1 MRLVA
6 DTHVHIYPFYDITLA
21 LNTLRTN
28 LSLLDKQATCM
39 VFLAERSDCNFF
51 SNFKQDVAGSLNP
64 ETKVRYLEDAL
75 HIQEPGYPDLY
86 IFPGRQIITRERI
99 EILSLTIDQQIADG
113 LTAKEVVDTIRQKE
127 GIPVLSWAPGK
138 WFFKRNKIV
147 KDLIDSNQPGS
158 LLIGDTTL
166 RPTCWPQPLL
176 MRRAARKGLTIISG
190 SDPLPFTEEEQVMGQ
205 YAIRL
210 DSDFDPENPAK
221 SIRSIFTQPGFNPS
235 LTGKRGS
242 LLSTLRRLFKNA
254 QSKPEMSG

>member
-28 LSLLDKQATCM
+28 LSLLDEQATCM
-39 VFLAERSDCNFF
+39 VFLAERSDCNFY
-51 SNFKQDVAGSLNP
+51 SNFKQNIAGSLSP
-64 ETKVRYLEDAL
+64 EIRVHYLENAL
-75 HIQEPGYPDLY
+75 HLQEPGYSDLY

-99 EILSLTIDQQIADG
+99 EILSLTIDQRIPDK
-113 LTAKEVVDTIRQKE
+113 LTAREVVDTIRQKE

-147 KDLIDSNQPGS
+147 RDLIDSNKPGS

-176 MRRAARKGLTIISG
+176 MRRAVRKGLTIISG
-190 SDPLPFTEEEQVMGQ
+190 SDPLPFAEEEQVMGR
-205 YAIRL
+205 YAIL
-210 DSDFDPENPAK
+210 MDSDFDPDNPAK
-221 SIRSIFTQPGFNPS
+221 SIRSIFTQPGFSPS
-235 LTGKRGS
+235 LIGKRGD
-242 LLSTLRRLFKNA
+242 LLSTFRRLFKNA
-254 QSKPEMSG
+254 RSK